1 MKRINFITFL
11 VTSSFVLITFH
22 IHVRPSWSEKN
33 FSRLVYPNKDGKL
46 VYTPDEKGNVI
57 PDFSH
62 CGYMGGG
69 VALPDVPVVMTMIP
83 QVEGDDTKRIQS
95 KIDDLSQKEMNASG
109 FRGTLL
115 FKKGVYRI
123 SRTLEVRAS
132 GIVLRGEGDNEDE
145 TVLVAAGKEKITLIN
160 VAGHGGRAREVHGT
174 RQIIT
179 DEYIPVGKRK
189 FSVTDASG
197 FMIGDQ
203 IIVHRPS
210 TLEWIESIGMNHIRS
225 KKPGVIQWRPGKYDL
240 KFDRV
245 IVAINGNEITID
257 APMGSSFDRK
267 YGGGWIYKYKYLE
280 RIEQVGI
287 EHLRGVSEFDENKK
301 DHRRQ
306 G

>member
-160 VAGHGGRAREVHGT
+160 VTGHGGRAREVHGT

-189 FSVTDASG
+189 FSVTDASD

-210 TLEWIESIGMNHIRS
+210 TLEWIESIGMNRIRS
-225 KKPGVIQWRPGKYDL
+225 IKPGVIQWKPGEYDL
-240 KFDRV
+240 KFD
-245 IVAINGNEITID
+245 
-257 APMGSSFDRK
+257 
-267 YGGGWIYKYKYLE
+267 
-280 RIEQVGI
+280 
-287 EHLRGVSEFDENKK
+287 
-301 DHRRQ
+301 
-306 G
+306 